1 MVGEP
6 TWLGTRYGVRNV
18 ESMLVG
24 RPAESD
30 KSEGTRRRIL
40 IALVGCHTIND
51 FYGVIVPIMLP
62 AIRASFGL
70 SYSAVAIV
78 PFLTLA
84 TSAVLQPTLGYLA
97 DRRALRRA
105 LMAIGFVA
113 VAIAMLGLGQSGSY
127 VAVLAAAICLGIGA
141 STYHPQSA
149 TLLRYFFDQKNRG
162 LAQGVHGIGNA
173 AGFALA
179 PLVMAYLLRQTDWN
193 HAATIVAFP
202 ALVGAVIAVVVLRE
216 PVTRGSPGLLAG
228 VTRPLLLLT
237 VVNGLAL
244 AASSG
249 FTTWLPSY
257 YVLHGFNLSNAALLT
272 AAMSAAAFVAQ
283 PLGGTISD
291 RIGRRN
297 LIVVAL
303 TGAAIS
309 LGCFLI
315 APSIVWAIG
324 LSIVISF
331 WMSLMPPVMMV
342 YASELASG
350 ERTGT
355 AVGVVW
361 GLATTISAVSLP
373 ITGKIIDLAGGQIAP
388 AYAMIA
394 MIAIVAAVVALR
406 LPQRRSA

>member
-1 MVGEP
+1 
-6 TWLGTRYGVRNV
+6 
-18 ESMLVG
+18 
-24 RPAESD
+24 
-30 KSEGTRRRIL
+30 
-40 IALVGCHTIND
+40 
-51 FYGVIVPIMLP
+51 
-62 AIRASFGL
+62 
-70 SYSAVAIV
+70 
-78 PFLTLA
+78 
-84 TSAVLQPTLGYLA
+84 LQPSLGYLA
-97 DRRALRRA
+97 DRRALRRTLIA
-105 LMAIGFVA
+105 FGFVA
-113 VAIAMLGLGQSGSY
+113 TAIAMFAFGQSRSY

-149 TLLRYFFDQKNRG
+149 TILRYFFVQKNRG
-162 LAQGVHGIGNA
+162 LAQGVHGMGNA
-173 AGFALA
+173 AGFAIA

-193 HAATIVAFP
+193 HAATIVAIP
-202 ALVGAVIAVVVLRE
+202 ALVGAVLALALLRE
-216 PVTRGSPGLLAG
+216 PVTRGGRGLLAG
-228 VTRPLLLLT
+228 VTRPLVMLT

-257 YVLHGFNLSNAALLT
+257 YVLHNFSLSNAALLT

-291 RIGRRN
+291 RVGRRN

-309 LGCFLI
+309 LGCFLL
-315 APSIVWAIG
+315 APSIEWAIG
-324 LSIVISF
+324 LSIVV
-331 WMSLMPPVMMV
+331 SLWLSLTPPVMMV

-355 AVGVVW
+355 AVGMVW

-373 ITGKIIDLAGGQIAP
+373 IMGKLIDLAGGQIAP

-394 MIAIVAAVVALR
+394 VAAIIGAIVALR
-406 LPQRRSA
+406 LPQPRSA